1 MAGPNAGA
9 ADATRR
15 APRLFGMTIGDFV
28 ARFGALFGLII
39 LVVFLSATSPTFLT
53 GNNLANVARQGTV
66 NALLAIGLLLAIITA
81 GIDLSVGSVLALSM
95 STLAL
100 LTIRLGVNQYV
111 GMLVCL
117 LVGLALGAANGLL
130 LTKLRLPHPFIA
142 TLATLNIARGLAL
155 VITGAS
161 PISGFDR
168 AGATAIPFLGAGTI
182 GAGIF
187 GGQEGSGGIP
197 IAFFVVLAVYVVFH
211 IVLTRTVI
219 GRHVYAVGGNI
230 TAARL
235 SGVNVDRT
243 LVTVYSISGL
253 MAGLAGLLLAGRTNS
268 GYPTA
273 AVGAELDAI
282 SAVIIGGA
290 SFFGGVGTVWGT
302 AIGVVFITVL
312 RNGLVLLQV
321 PIEWQTVAIGAVI
334 ILAVYVDVLR
344 QRGGQR
350 S

>member
-1 MAGPNAGA
+1 
-9 ADATRR
+9 
-15 APRLFGMTIGDFV
+15 
-28 ARFGALFGLII
+28 
-39 LVVFLSATSPTFLT
+39 
-53 GNNLANVARQGTV
+53 
-66 NALLAIGLLLAIITA
+66 
-81 GIDLSVGSVLALSM
+81 
-95 STLAL
+95 
-100 LTIRLGVNQYV
+100 
-111 GMLVCL
+111 
-117 LVGLALGAANGLL
+117 
-130 LTKLRLPHPFIA
+130 
-142 TLATLNIARGLAL
+142 
-155 VITGAS
+155 
-161 PISGFDR
+161 
-168 AGATAIPFLGAGTI
+168 
-182 GAGIF
+182 
-187 GGQEGSGGIP
+187 
-197 IAFFVVLAVYVVFH
+197 
-211 IVLTRTVI
+211 VI

-321 PIEWQTVAIGAVI
+321 PIEWQTVAIGVVI
-334 ILAVYVDVLR
+334 IMAVYVDVLR

>member
-1 MAGPNAGA
+1 MAGMNAGPVET
-9 ADATRR
+9 TRR
-15 APRLFGMTIGDFV
+15 APRLFGLTIGDFI
-28 ARFGALFGLII
+28 ARFGALLGLII
-39 LVVFLSATSPTFLT
+39 LVIFLSATSPTFLQ
-53 GNNLANVARQGTV
+53 GGNLANIARQATV
-66 NALLAIGLLLAIITA
+66 NALLALGLLLAIITA

-100 LTIRLGVNQYV
+100 FVIQSGMNQYL
-111 GMLVCL
+111 GMVICL
-117 LVGLALGAANGLL
+117 LVGLGMGAVNGVL

-142 TLATLNIARGLAL
+142 TLATLNVARGLAQ
-155 VITGAS
+155 VITDGN

-168 AGATAIPFLGAGTI
+168 AGATAVTTLGAGAVGPT
-182 GAGIF
+182 
-187 GGQEGSGGIP
+187 P
-197 IAFFVVLAVYVVFH
+197 IAFMVVVAVYVVFH
-211 IVLTRTVI
+211 VLLTRTVL
-219 GRHVYAVGGNI
+219 GRHIYAVGGNVVS
-230 TAARL
+230 ARL

-273 AVGAELDAI
+273 AEGAELDAI

-302 AIGVVFITVL
+302 AIGVIFITVL
-312 RNGLVLLQV
+312 RNGLVLLRV
-321 PIEWQTVAIGAVI
+321 PVQWQTVAIGVVI
-334 ILAVYVDVLR
+334 VLAVYVDVLR